1 MCAIIGFICSEPN
14 VNAIL
19 TLKRVFIESKIRGM
33 HAYGYSMVAKD
44 GSKMTAK
51 GPSLKTLLQT
61 MPESPRLLI
70 GHCRYSTSGDYKDNN
85 NNQPLTYEGE
95 SLVFN
100 GVIDMRTKAEME
112 RAYGIKMLSDNDG
125 EIMLQSK
132 DRMAL
137 LKTDI
142 TYSGLVLKTN
152 AVQFFRNEGRPGYKA
167 TRFGATYVASTAD
180 ILRRC
185 NLNPEVLTPHEV
197 HEWTV

>member
-1 MCAIIGFICSEPN
+1 MCAIIGFVCPEPN

-19 TLKRVFIESKIRGM
+19 TLKRLFIESKIRGM
-33 HAYGYSMVAKD
+33 HAYGYAAITKN
-44 GSKMTAK
+44 GSKHISK
-51 GPSLKTLLQT
+51 GPSLKTLLNN
-61 MPESPRLLI
+61 MPETPQLLI
-70 GHCRYSTSGDYKDNN
+70 GHCRYSTSGDYLDNN
-85 NNQPLTYEGE
+85 NNQPLTFNEE

-100 GVIDMRTKAEME
+100 GVIDMRTKSEME
-112 RAYGIKMLSDNDG
+112 RAHGIKMSSDNDG

-167 TRFGATYVASTAD
+167 TRFGATYIGSTAD

-185 NLNPEVLTPHEV
+185 ALNPEVLNPHEV
-197 HEWTV
+197 YEWTV